1 LQNTI
6 NRYIFIEETET
17 GEKLMKTVQLTINL
31 PDMHNTNETYLKM
44 FLSAK
49 LYERQE
55 LSLGQAAD
63 AAGVPKRAFAEMLG
77 LYGVSLFSQNMD
89 DLKEDIANA

>member
-1 LQNTI
+1 M
-6 NRYIFIEETET
+6 R
-17 GEKLMKTVQLTINL
+17 TVQLTVKL
-31 PDMHNTNETYLKM
+31 PDMHRASETSLKM
-44 FLSAK
+44 LLAAE

-77 LYGVSLFSQNMD
+77 LYDVSLFSQNMSE
-89 DLKEDIANA
+89 LQEDIANA